1 MKIGAREFGPEKIGR
16 ESIIADSDIDAFI
29 FVGETHDT
37 GVRRRAG
44 GHRVGLRFARCN
56 RWDDPVNSNIAA
68 GPLELAGQDGAG
80 IVRKYYRFI
89 RKLSTATLALTG
101 QF

>member
-1 MKIGAREFGPEKIGR
+1 
-16 ESIIADSDIDAFI
+16 
-29 FVGETHDT
+29 
-37 GVRRRAG
+37 
-44 GHRVGLRFARCN
+44 
-56 RWDDPVNSNIAA
+56 VNSNIAA